1 MYTTY
6 KTKKRIERLL
16 LKCYRSTNGLAQF
29 LTNLELE
36 SSLKQQTNY
45 VTRIAW
51 CQININKLYRY
62 V

>member
-16 LKCYRSTNGLAQF
+16 LKCYRSTNGLAHS

-36 SSLKQQTNY
+36 SLKQQTYY
-45 VTRIAW
+45 VTRIA
-51 CQININKLYRY
+51 
-62 V
+62 